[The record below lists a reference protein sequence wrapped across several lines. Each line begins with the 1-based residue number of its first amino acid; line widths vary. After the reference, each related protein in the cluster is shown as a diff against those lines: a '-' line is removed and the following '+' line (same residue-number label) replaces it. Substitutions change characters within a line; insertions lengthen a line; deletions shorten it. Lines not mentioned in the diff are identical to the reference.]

1 MRGRGEARAKELSDK
16 KKREDDALAARI
28 ANEANVARIIRESEI
43 ARIANEANAARIA
56 NEANAVRIANE
67 ANAVRIANEANA
79 ARIANEANAVRIAN
93 EANAA
98 RIANEAQAEAVR
110 LANEKKK
117 KDADEKAEFITKQQ
131 YEASLLQQTSS
142 QKIIE
147 MKSISPLDKIN
158 IPPNDINPY
167 IYYLTSYIYLQRAS
181 YKFLLKTDKIDY
193 VYTKTLLNI
202 YDATNK
208 NPLHVSQNNNTTTKW
223 VNINDAQFYKIE
235 IYMAILGESIK
246 NETLSFEILATDKEI
261 NADEKE
267 NITFASKD
275 FEYVERSMSDT
286 YTDMKSFIYNVDDV
300 NKFKP
305 IYNIIFNGMN
315 YSPTKN
321 VSFLGNLETRYAE
334 IRNYFLGETGTS
346 ERQRKHDN
354 DTNKLAIDTENLLK
368 TNADIIAI
376 NSLLDEIES
385 LNLESKL
392 SVKSPTINQVSAYS
406 AFNTQDITI
415 INQYITYEQTK
426 ETDKARLKGNPN
438 ITFNMLSHANR
449 SIYVQEF

>member
-43 ARIANEANAARIA
+43 ARIANEANA
-56 NEANAVRIANE
+56 
-67 ANAVRIANEANA
+67 VRIANEANA
-79 ARIANEANAVRIAN
+79 ARIANEANAARIIRESEIARIAN

-98 RIANEAQAEAVR
+98 RIANEAQAEAAR
-110 LANEKKK
+110 IANEKKK
-117 KDADEKAEFITKQQ
+117 KDAEQNADFISKQE
-131 YEASLLQQTSS
+131 YETSLLQQTSS

-147 MKSISPLDKIN
+147 VKSISPLDKIN

-181 YKFLLKTDKIDY
+181 YKFLLKTNKIDN

-202 YDATNK
+202 YDVNNTTNK
-208 NPLHVSQNNNTTTKW
+208 SPLPVSQNNNTTSKW
-223 VNINDAQFYKIE
+223 VNINEAQFYKIE

-246 NETLSFEILATDKEI
+246 NESLSFEILATDKEI

-376 NSLLDEIES
+376 NSLLAEIES

-392 SVKSPTINQVSAYS
+392 SVKSPTINQVSAYT
-406 AFNTQDITI
+406 AFNTQDTTI

>member
-1 MRGRGEARAKELSDK
+1 MQKRGEDRAKEL
-16 KKREDDALAARI
+16 
-28 ANEANVARIIRESEI
+28 
-43 ARIANEANAARIA
+43 
-56 NEANAVRIANE
+56 
-67 ANAVRIANEANA
+67 
-79 ARIANEANAVRIAN
+79 
-93 EANAA
+93 
-98 RIANEAQAEAVR
+98 
-110 LANEKKK
+110 
-117 KDADEKAEFITKQQ
+117 
-131 YEASLLQQTSS
+131 
-142 QKIIE
+142 IE
-147 MKSISPLDKIN
+147 NKMISPLDKID

-181 YKFLLKTDKIDY
+181 YKFLLKTDKIDK

-202 YDATNK
+202 YDSTNK
-208 NPLHVSQNNNTTTKW
+208 TSIPVSQNNNTTSKW

-235 IYMAILGESIK
+235 IYMAILGESTINK
-246 NETLSFEILATDKEI
+246 TLSFEILATDKEI
-261 NADEKE
+261 NAEETE

-286 YTDMKSFIYNVDDV
+286 YTNMRDFIYNVDDV

-346 ERQRKHDN
+346 TREAKYN
-354 DTNKLAIDTENLLK
+354 DDINKLASATSNSIT

-376 NSLLDEIES
+376 NSLLAEIES
-385 LNLESKL
+385 LNLQSKL
-392 SVKSPTINQVSAYS
+392 SVKSPTINQVSAYT
-406 AFNTQDITI
+406 AFNTQDTTI

>member
-1 MRGRGEARAKELSDK
+1 MFEKFSNIRRAKPVYNPQWWWRKSDYDNYRNTYNAWL
-16 KKREDDALAARI
+16 REEGEIDKILAR
-28 ANEANVARIIRESEI
+28 EA
-43 ARIANEANAARIA
+43 
-56 NEANAVRIANE
+56 ANAVE
-67 ANAVRIANEANA
+67 A
-79 ARIANEANAVRIAN
+79 AR
-93 EANAA
+93 
-98 RIANEAQAEAVR
+98 
-110 LANEKKK
+110 LAKEK

-147 MKSISPLDKIN
+147 IKSISPLDKID

-181 YKFLLKTDKIDY
+181 YKFLLKTDKIDD

-202 YDATNK
+202 YDVNNTTNK
-208 NPLHVSQNNNTTTKW
+208 SPLPVSQNNNTTSKW
-223 VNINDAQFYKIE
+223 VNINEARFYKIE
-235 IYMAILGESIK
+235 IYMAILSESIK
-246 NETLSFEILATDKEI
+246 NESLSFEILATDKEI

-321 VSFLGNLETRYAE
+321 VSFLGNLETRYSE

-376 NSLLDEIES
+376 NSLLAEIDK
-385 LNLESKL
+385 LDLQSKL
-392 SVKSPTINQVSAYS
+392 SVKSPTIKQVSAYS
-406 AFNTQDITI
+406 AFNTQDTTI
-415 INQYITYEQTK
+415 LNQYITYEQTK